1 MSPGLLVTLRI
12 THCNQNTGSLNDMSA
27 LDPTQSLVELTMA
40 ICDIESVSSNEAKLA
55 DEIERVLAS
64 ASHLSITRD
73 GNAVV
78 ARTNLNRDT
87 RVIIAGHIDTV
98 PVAENLPTRLHHF
111 EREQVIFGRGTV
123 DMKGGIAVMLKL
135 AVEIQQPKFDVTWVF
150 YDNEEVAADLN
161 GLGRLAR
168 NHPEML
174 NGEFAVLC
182 EPTSAMIEGG
192 CNGTVRVRLEP

>member
-55 DEIERVLAS
+55 DEIEQVLAT
-64 ASHLSITRD
+64 ASHLSLTRD
-73 GNAVV
+73 GNAIV
-78 ARTNLNRDT
+78 ARTNLNLDT

-161 GLGRLAR
+161 GLGRLAS
-168 NHPEML
+168 NHPEL
-174 NGEFAVLC
+174 LTG
-182 EPTSAMIEGG
+182 
-192 CNGTVRVRLEP
+192 RVRGFV